1 MRPVSVIPVRLARV
15 MHHTA
20 VGLQLFDVPVDVC
33 LRVADRSLSEGF
45 DEDTLSEE
53 EKTQLATFSNPGR
66 RRCYTFGRHTMRTLV
81 SERLAIG
88 PEHVPLRVA
97 PDGAPEVL
105 QDGIH
110 LSLAHTETPDR
121 VVVAAA
127 IAARPVGSDI
137 EFIRPR
143 REDLYRFMLAEKDY
157 HLLELFPDH
166 DLAQITLWTIKEAV
180 LKARRSGF
188 RTSPKKIDLA
198 LNADLG
204 IGVANLPDGQSWAVR
219 FGEESGCMVALAYAE

>member
-1 MRPVSVIPVRLARV
+1 MYQA
-15 MHHTA
+15 A
-20 VGLQLFDVPVDVC
+20 VGSRLFDLPVDVC
-33 LRVADRSLSEGF
+33 LRIAERSLSERF
-45 DEDTLSEE
+45 DEDMLSDE
-53 EKTQLATFSNPGR
+53 EKAQLETFRNPGR
-66 RRCYTFGRHTMRTLV
+66 RRCYTFGRHTMRELV
-81 SERLAIG
+81 SERLAMD
-88 PEHVPLRVA
+88 PEFVPLRVA

-105 QDGIH
+105 QAGVH

-127 IAARPVGSDI
+127 IAARPVGADI

-188 RTSPKKIDLA
+188 RTSPKKIDLT
-198 LNADLG
+198 LNVDLG
-204 IGVANLPDGQSWAVR
+204 IGVASLPDGQSWALR
-219 FGEESGCMVALAYAE
+219 FGEESDCMVALAYAE